1 MITRRSF
8 PRLAHTMLVKKT
20 GNEAGF
26 ALLIIQHKIYYYTH
40 TESVCADDEVLKVTA
55 AVIWRGVIS
64 SKLSP
69 RLGHIMVKSGHT
81 GFSAAEVSF
90 WEHHHQPHY

>member
-1 MITRRSF
+1 MRQV
-8 PRLAHTMLVKKT
+8 LALSLSIYI
-20 GNEAGF
+20 F
-26 ALLIIQHKIYYYTH
+26 IIILHR
-40 TESVCADDEVLKVTA
+40 ADNEVLKVTA

-90 WEHHHQPHY
+90 WERHQLH